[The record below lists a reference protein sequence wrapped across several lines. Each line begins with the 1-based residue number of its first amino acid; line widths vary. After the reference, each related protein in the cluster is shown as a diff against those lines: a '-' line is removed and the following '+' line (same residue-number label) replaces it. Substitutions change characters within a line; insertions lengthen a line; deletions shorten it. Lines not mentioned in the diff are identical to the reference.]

1 MGREAGLHSQAGRAR
16 RGRGFLSV
24 PSTGNFRRAAT
35 ELGVT
40 PPAIGLAVRTLGIPA
55 TGPFRLSIPR
65 VVVPILLEPSI
76 SSFCLAYPDVEVE
89 IAESEELVDLAAKGF
104 DASIQLGQF
113 IAADMVAVHLT
124 PPIGDGR

>member
-1 MGREAGLHSQAGRAR
+1 
-16 RGRGFLSV
+16 
-24 PSTGNFRRAAT
+24 
-35 ELGVT
+35 
-40 PPAIGLAVRTLGIPA
+40 
-55 TGPFRLSIPR
+55 
-65 VVVPILLEPSI
+65 LLEPSI